1 MNAAEASVGR
11 SPVTTFR
18 KRRPVLI
25 FWIVFGVLFI
35 VQGIATAA
43 LLVQNDDMDDTLR
56 TVTVGLGMFL
66 AAVGLWFAAHAWRRL
81 RNPEDAIVIGPAGL
95 HDRLISDQP
104 IPWPAIRNIH
114 VRPTARG
121 GSVVAFDLADEAR
134 TAIHWWPRLGEPVN
148 RFLGY
153 SYYILVMGTDAS
165 VERLAAA
172 ILPFAPVEG
181 HGGHEP

>member
-1 MNAAEASVGR
+1 MNAAGASIRR

-18 KRRPVLI
+18 KRRPVLV
-25 FWIVFGVLFI
+25 FWIVFSLFFI
-35 VQGIATAA
+35 IQGIATAA
-43 LLVQNDDMDDTLR
+43 FLAQSGDMDETLKV
-56 TVTVGLGMFL
+56 VTVGLGLFL

-81 RNPEDAIVIGPAGL
+81 RGPEAAIVIGPAGL

-121 GSVVAFDLADEAR
+121 GSIVAFDLADEAR
-134 TAIHWWPRLGEPVN
+134 TAVHWWPRLGEPVN
-148 RFLGY
+148 RLLGY
-153 SYYILVMGTDAS
+153 GYYILVMGTDAS

-172 ILPFAPVEG
+172 ILPFALVEG
-181 HGGHEP
+181 HRGHEP